1 MNKSIIPI
9 NEDQIQRDIE
19 SIGIKTIELFDTS
32 KLTINPLDCE
42 KSLLP
47 HLALALDVNID
58 GLDED
63 EQRAYLQNAREIK
76 KYAGSVYAV
85 RTAASSI
92 FKDVKLLQWFDYG
105 GVPNR
110 FKLDIS
116 AYKKEVSLDNI
127 QKVRRLVEDAKRK
140 SSHLDSIELSYVNQL
155 ELTSCASNM
164 GETKSS
170 SNMVDGYT
178 NIAAGLAVVHTHA
191 VYESSCDTQFS
202 LNFVYTPKDEELEN
216 EDKPLLPNVGYMET
230 LSALTSI
237 SSSCH
242 AGVIATASN
251 LIQEV

>member
-1 MNKSIIPI
+1 MSKSLLPV
-9 NEDQIQRDIE
+9 NESQEQRDLENITLNTL
-19 SIGIKTIELFDTS
+19 SKFDTS
-32 KLTINPLDCE
+32 KLTINPLKCDV
-42 KSLLP
+42 SLLP

-85 RTAASSI
+85 KTAASSI

-116 AYKKEVSLDNI
+116 AFQKEVSLENI

-140 SSHLDSIELSYVNQL
+140 SSHLESIDLSYVNQF
-155 ELTSCASNM
+155 EITSRASNM
-164 GETKSS
+164 GETKST
-170 SNMVDGYT
+170 SNMIDAYT
-178 NIAAGLAVVHTHA
+178 SVATGPALVQTHA

-202 LNFVYTPKDEELEN
+202 LNFVYTPKDEEPQE

-230 LSALTSI
+230 LSALTSL

-242 AGVIATASN
+242 AGVVASASN